1 MKGFFGMG
9 KLSSIVPNAL
19 ILNDI
24 WLYIQAI
31 RSIEDKVTL
40 FFNLCMCNK
49 ACKQHVDNS
58 EDWFDYQV
66 FLAEYLFEQQ
76 QLEK

>member
-1 MKGFFGMG
+1 MG

-24 WLYIQAI
+24 WPYIQAI
-31 RSIEDKVTL
+31 CSIENKVAL
-40 FFNLCMCNK
+40 LFNLCICNK
-49 ACKQHVDNS
+49 ACKQCVDNS
-58 EDWFDYQV
+58 EDWFDYHV
-66 FLAEYLFEQQ
+66 FFAKYLFEQQ